1 MVWPLP
7 LSLATTYGIT
17 IVLFSS
23 SYLDVSVQ
31 RVRDYCL
38 PDFIGMGCPIRTSA
52 DQRSFAPS
60 RSFSQLT
67 TSFVASGSQGI
78 LHTPLFRFHLFTMS
92 VLQHNI
98 ALLLQSISSSALLG
112 SVFYYTLFLLLLCPV
127 LSMNFLHALPR
138 FHSQPWLWLRHT
150 LRTPVTAINIGVEP
164 IRCAFAHRAPNGHY
178 LLYPHL
184 PSLPT
189 PSIHLFGGGY
199 RIRTDDP

>member
-52 DQRSFAPS
+52 DLRSFAPP

-78 LHTPLFRFHLFTMS
+78 PHTPLFRFHLFTMRI
-92 VLQHNI
+92 LQPNI
-98 ALLLQSISSSALLG
+98 ALLLQSISSGALLG
-112 SVFYYTLFLLLLCPV
+112 SVFLYTLFLLLLCPV
-127 LSMNFLHALPR
+127 LSMNFLHAQTPISHAILA
-138 FHSQPWLWLRHT
+138 LIT
-150 LRTPVTAINIGVEP
+150 LYSRDACNGDKHWNRTNPQCLCIACPQRTLSSFSFSP
-164 IRCAFAHRAPNGHY
+164 
-178 LLYPHL
+178 
-184 PSLPT
+184 PT
-189 PSIHLFGGGY
+189 TICPPLGGGY